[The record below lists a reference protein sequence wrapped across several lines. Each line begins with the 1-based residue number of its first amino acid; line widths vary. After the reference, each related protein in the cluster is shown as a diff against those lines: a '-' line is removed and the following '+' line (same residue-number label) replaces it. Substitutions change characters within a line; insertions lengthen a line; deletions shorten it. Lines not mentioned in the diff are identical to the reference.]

1 MASIISQQNLRT
13 TDMSPRTEILPVLA
27 IATAITLVHLFTNN
41 RYGLHRDELQ
51 FLSDARHL
59 DWGFVPY
66 PPLTPFVERISLA
79 LFGLNLVG
87 LRLASV
93 LVQALSIIIA
103 GLMTRELGGGRLAQ
117 FTAALAVAVSPLP
130 LFEGTEFQYSSFD
143 YLWWLLAAYSIIR
156 LLKSENPRWWLAI
169 GASVG
174 VGLETKYTMCFF
186 VAGIVGGLLFT
197 NARRFLLSPWF
208 WTGAALA
215 ALIVLPNAI
224 WQIRHGFIS
233 YHFLQHIHV
242 RDVGQGRHKDFL
254 TSQLWLCAS
263 SLAVPLW
270 LAGLVSFFRSARY
283 RMLAWMYV
291 IPLALFYFGKGRSYY
306 LAAAYPMLIAMG
318 AVLAERW
325 LATLSALWRRVIEGF
340 YFTGLLVGA
349 AFVCALLIPLATS
362 GPLMHF
368 ALKNNGDLR
377 EEFGWEDLV
386 RTAAA
391 VRDTLP
397 VEQRPHVGIIVGN
410 YGEQGAVEILGPA
423 LGLPA
428 PISMTNSAW
437 LRGYPTPP
445 PEALIVIG
453 FSEESADE
461 KFASCRVAAHRTN
474 PFPFPGLNNEESEYH
489 QDIFLCGP
497 PRLSWP
503 QFWQENQR
511 YG

>member
-1 MASIISQQNLRT
+1 MASITPQQNLRP
-13 TDMSPRTEILPVLA
+13 TDISPRTDILSVLA
-27 IATAITLVHLFTNN
+27 IAAAITLLHLFTNN

-59 DWGFVPY
+59 DWGFVAY
-66 PPLTPFVERISLA
+66 PPLTPAVERISLA

-93 LVQALSIIIA
+93 LVQALSVVVT
-103 GLMTRELGGGRLAQ
+103 GLMTRELGGVRLAP
-117 FTAALAVAVSPLP
+117 FTAALAVALSPLP

-156 LLKSENPRWWLAI
+156 LLKSEKPHWRLAI

-174 VGLETKYTMCFF
+174 VGMETKYTMCFF

-208 WTGAALA
+208 WAGAALA
-215 ALIVLPNAI
+215 ALVDLPNAI

-242 RDVGQGRHKDFL
+242 RDVNQGRHKDFL

-263 SLAVPLW
+263 AFAVPLW
-270 LAGLVSFFRSARY
+270 LAGLISFFRSPRY

-306 LAAAYPMLIAMG
+306 LAAGYPMLIAMG
-318 AVLAERW
+318 AVLAEGW
-325 LATLSALWRRVIEGF
+325 LATLAVLWRRVIEGV
-340 YFTGLLVGA
+340 YFTGLLAGA
-349 AFVCALLIPLATS
+349 VFVCALLIPFATS

-368 ALKNNGDLR
+368 AVKNNGDLR
-377 EEFGWEDLV
+377 EEFGWDDLV

-397 VEQRPHVGIIVGN
+397 ADQRPHAGIIVGN

-437 LRGYPTPP
+437 LRGYPFPP
-445 PEALIVIG
+445 PETLIVIG
-453 FSEESADE
+453 FSQESADE
-461 KFASCRVAAHRTN
+461 KFTSCRLAAHRGN
-474 PFPFPGLNNEESEYH
+474 PLPFPELDNEESRDH

-497 PRLSWP
+497 PRLPWP
-503 QFWQENQR
+503 QFWEQNQR